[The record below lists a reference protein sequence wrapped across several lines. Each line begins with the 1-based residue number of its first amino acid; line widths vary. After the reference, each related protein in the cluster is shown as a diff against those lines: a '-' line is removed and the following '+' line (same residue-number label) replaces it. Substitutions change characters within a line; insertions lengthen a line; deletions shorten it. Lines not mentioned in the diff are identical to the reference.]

1 MTIITKAAAEIK
13 EENSPIVHGR
23 QRLLHPSPG
32 VEGLRLEG
40 RVVLDVAEHGHGEA
54 PGLGLTEGTGLLSVS
69 LVSSV
74 LTTG

>member
-1 MTIITKAAAEIK
+1 MTIITKTADEIK
-13 EENSPIVHGR
+13 EEHSPIVHGR

-54 PGLGLTEGTGLLSVS
+54 PGLGLTEGTGLLSLS
-69 LVSSV
+69 LCHCSV
-74 LTTG
+74 QS